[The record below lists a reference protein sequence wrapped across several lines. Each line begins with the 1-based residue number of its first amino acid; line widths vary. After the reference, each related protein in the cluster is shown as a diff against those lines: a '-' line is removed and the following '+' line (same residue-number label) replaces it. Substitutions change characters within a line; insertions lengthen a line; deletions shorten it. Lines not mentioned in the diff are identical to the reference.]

1 MENTNKWETKQLV
14 TMALMCALGV
24 LLSFIELPLFP
35 AAPFLKYDPSFV
47 PALIVGL
54 AYGGG
59 AGVAVGVVGIVI
71 HGIMLADL
79 AGSIMNILVVIGFI
93 LPASLLYKK
102 NPTLK
107 SAAIGLVISTIIAT
121 ILAILGNLVIT
132 PLYMGAPLESVIAM
146 ILPILLPFNLIKA
159 VLNSLITLVVYR
171 SIMKLIETK
180 K

>member
-1 MENTNKWETKQLV
+1 
-14 TMALMCALGV
+14 
-24 LLSFIELPLFP
+24 
-35 AAPFLKYDPSFV
+35 
-47 PALIVGL
+47 
-54 AYGGG
+54 
-59 AGVAVGVVGIVI
+59 
-71 HGIMLADL
+71 
-79 AGSIMNILVVIGFI
+79 MNILVVIGFI